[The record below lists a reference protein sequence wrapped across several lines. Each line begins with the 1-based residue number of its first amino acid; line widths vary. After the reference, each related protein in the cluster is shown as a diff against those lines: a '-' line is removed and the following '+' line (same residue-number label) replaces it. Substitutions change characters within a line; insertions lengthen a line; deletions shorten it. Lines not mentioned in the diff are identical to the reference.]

1 MIGLAW
7 KRSDFRASKKTV
19 RLGRVVAHLTKPPP
33 AEQAAFGR
41 DTVLCTQRVGA
52 YIKWRFMSMDIRCGQ
67 CARKLAVGA
76 VVSLTIKCPRC
87 KTTNH
92 YSSLHQDG
100 LAPQSSAALTAG
112 NNLYAG
118 EREKN
123 TR

>member
-67 CARKLAVGA
+67 CASKLAVGA

-92 YSSLHQDG
+92 YTQRAI
-100 LAPQSSAALTAG
+100 APQSSAALTAG